1 MTFVNKKSVNID
13 NVNISPWLDKAQ
25 FQQMVAA
32 MPLISIDLIVRNDQ
46 GQVLLGRRL
55 NRPAQGYWF
64 VPGGRVRKDER
75 LDTAFLRLTQEELGL
90 AASRNSACLLGPYE
104 HFYADNFSG
113 TEFSTHY
120 VVLGYELAW
129 QGQQDALPIRQHDQ
143 YRWSDVAELLQDPS
157 VHQHTKDYFLD
168 RT

>member
-1 MTFVNKKSVNID
+1 MSQRQP
-13 NVNISPWLDKAQ
+13 SPWLDKAQ
-25 FQQMVAA
+25 FQQIVAA
-32 MPLISIDLIVRNDQ
+32 TPLISLDLIVRNGQ

-75 LDTAFLRLTQEELGL
+75 LDAAFLRLTQEELGL
-90 AASRNSACLLGPYE
+90 AASRESARLLGPYE

-113 TEFSTHY
+113 TEFTTHY

-129 QGQQDALPIRQHDQ
+129 QGQQDALPISQHDQ
-143 YRWSDVAELLQDPS
+143 YRWFEVPDLLQDPS

>member
-1 MTFVNKKSVNID
+1 MSQRQP
-13 NVNISPWLDKAQ
+13 SPWLDKAQ
-25 FQQMVAA
+25 FQQIVAGT
-32 MPLISIDLIVRNDQ
+32 PLISLDLIVRNGQ

-75 LDTAFLRLTQEELGL
+75 LDAAFLRLTQEELGL
-90 AASRNSACLLGPYE
+90 AVSRESARLLGPYE

-113 TEFSTHY
+113 EDFSTHY
-120 VVLGYELAW
+120 IVLGYEVAW
-129 QGQQDALPIRQHDQ
+129 QGQQDALPISQHDQ
-143 YRWSDVAELLQDPS
+143 YRWFDVAELLQDPS

>member
-1 MTFVNKKSVNID
+1 MSQSQP
-13 NVNISPWLDKAQ
+13 SPWLDKAQ
-25 FQQMVAA
+25 FQQIVAA
-32 MPLISIDLIVRNDQ
+32 TPLISLDLIVRNHQ

-90 AASRNSACLLGPYE
+90 AVSRNSASLLGPYE
-104 HFYADNFSG
+104 HFYSDNFSG
-113 TEFSTHY
+113 EEFSTHY

-129 QGQQDALPIRQHDQ
+129 QGQQDALPISQHDQ
-143 YRWSDVAELLQDPS
+143 YRWFDVSDLLQDPS

>member
-1 MTFVNKKSVNID
+1 MSQHQP
-13 NVNISPWLDKAQ
+13 SPWLDKVQ
-25 FQQMVAA
+25 FQQIVAA
-32 MPLISIDLIVRNDQ
+32 TPLISLDLIVRNGQ

-75 LDTAFLRLTQEELGL
+75 LDAAFWRLTQEELGL
-90 AASRNSACLLGPYE
+90 AASRESARLLGPYE

-113 TEFSTHY
+113 TEFTTHY

-129 QGQQDALPIRQHDQ
+129 QGQQDALPISQHDQ
-143 YRWSDVAELLQDPS
+143 YRWFEVADLLQDPS

>member
-1 MTFVNKKSVNID
+1 MSQRQP
-13 NVNISPWLDKAQ
+13 SPWLDKAQ
-25 FQQMVAA
+25 FQQIVAA
-32 MPLISIDLIVRNDQ
+32 TPLISLDLIVRNGQ

-75 LDTAFLRLTQEELGL
+75 LDAAFLRLTQEELGL
-90 AASRNSACLLGPYE
+90 TASRESARLLGPYE

-113 TEFSTHY
+113 TEFTTHY

-129 QGQQDALPIRQHDQ
+129 QGQQDALPISQHDQ
-143 YRWSDVAELLQDPS
+143 YRWFEVADLLQDPS

>member
-1 MTFVNKKSVNID
+1 MSQRQP
-13 NVNISPWLDKAQ
+13 SPWLDKAQ
-25 FQQMVAA
+25 FQQIVAA
-32 MPLISIDLIVRNDQ
+32 TPLISLDLIVRNGQ

-75 LDTAFLRLTQEELGL
+75 LDAAFLRLTQEELGL
-90 AASRNSACLLGPYE
+90 AASRDSARLLGPYE

-113 TEFSTHY
+113 TEFTTHY

-129 QGQQDALPIRQHDQ
+129 QGQQDVLPISQHDQ
-143 YRWSDVAELLQDPS
+143 YRWFEVADLLQDPS
-157 VHQHTKDYFLD
+157 VHQHTKDYFLA
-168 RT
+168 RM

>member
-1 MTFVNKKSVNID
+1 MSQRQL
-13 NVNISPWLDKAQ
+13 SPWLDKAQ
-25 FQQMVAA
+25 FQQIVAA
-32 MPLISIDLIVRNDQ
+32 TPLISLDLIVRNGQ

-75 LDTAFLRLTQEELGL
+75 LDAAFLRLTQEELGL
-90 AASRNSACLLGPYE
+90 AASRESARLLGPYE

-113 TEFSTHY
+113 TEFTTHY

-129 QGQQDALPIRQHDQ
+129 QGQQDALPISQHDQ
-143 YRWSDVAELLQDPS
+143 YRWFEVAGLLQDPS

>member
-1 MTFVNKKSVNID
+1 MSQSQP
-13 NVNISPWLDKAQ
+13 SPWLDKAQ
-25 FQQMVAA
+25 FQQIVAA
-32 MPLISIDLIVRNDQ
+32 TPLISIDLIVRNEL
-46 GQVLLGRRL
+46 GQILLGRRL
-55 NRPAQGYWF
+55 NRPAQGFWF

-75 LDTAFLRLTQEELGL
+75 LNDAFWRLTEEELGV
-90 AASRNSACLLGPYE
+90 AASRGSARLLGPYE

-113 TEFSTHY
+113 TDFTTHY

-129 QGQQDALPIRQHDQ
+129 QGQQDALPISQHDQ
-143 YRWSDVAELLQDPS
+143 YRWFDVAELLQDLS

>member
-1 MTFVNKKSVNID
+1 MSQRQPR
-13 NVNISPWLDKAQ
+13 PWLDKAQ
-25 FQQMVAA
+25 FQQIVAST
-32 MPLISIDLIVRNDQ
+32 PLISLDFIVRNVQ

-75 LDTAFLRLTQEELGL
+75 LDAAFLRLTQEELGL
-90 AASRNSACLLGPYE
+90 AASRDSARLLGPYE

-113 TEFSTHY
+113 TEFTTHY

-129 QGQQDALPIRQHDQ
+129 QGQQDALPISQHDQ
-143 YRWSDVAELLQDPS
+143 YRWFEVADLLQDPS
-157 VHQHTKDYFLD
+157 VHQHTKDYFLA

>member
-1 MTFVNKKSVNID
+1 MTFANKESVNND
-13 NVNISPWLDKAQ
+13 GVNTSPWLDKVQ
-25 FQQMVAA
+25 FQQIVAA
-32 MPLISIDLIVRNDQ
+32 TPLISIDLIVCNDQ
-46 GQVLLGRRL
+46 DQVLLGRRL

-75 LDTAFLRLTQEELGL
+75 LDAAFLRLTQEELGL
-90 AASRNSACLLGPYE
+90 AASRNSARLLGPYE

-129 QGQQDALPIRQHDQ
+129 QGQQDALPISQHDQ
-143 YRWSDVAELLQDPS
+143 YCWFDVAELLQDPS
-157 VHQHTKDYFLD
+157 VHQHTKDYF
-168 RT
+168 

>member
-1 MTFVNKKSVNID
+1 MSQRQP
-13 NVNISPWLDKAQ
+13 SPWLDKAQ
-25 FQQMVAA
+25 FQQIVAA
-32 MPLISIDLIVRNDQ
+32 TPLISLDLIVRNGQ

-75 LDTAFLRLTQEELGL
+75 LDAAFLRLTQEELGL
-90 AASRNSACLLGPYE
+90 AARRESARLLGPYE

-113 TEFSTHY
+113 TEFTTHY

-129 QGQQDALPIRQHDQ
+129 QGQQYALPISQHDQ
-143 YRWSDVAELLQDPS
+143 YRWFEVVDLLQDPS

>member
-1 MTFVNKKSVNID
+1 MSQSQP
-13 NVNISPWLDKAQ
+13 SPWLDKAQ
-25 FQQMVAA
+25 FQQIVAA
-32 MPLISIDLIVRNDQ
+32 TPLISVDLIVRNEL
-46 GQVLLGRRL
+46 GQILLGRRL
-55 NRPAQGYWF
+55 NRPAQGFWF

-75 LDTAFLRLTQEELGL
+75 LNDAFWRLTEEELGV
-90 AASRNSACLLGPYE
+90 AASRGSARLLGPYE

-113 TEFSTHY
+113 TDFTTHY

-129 QGQQDALPIRQHDQ
+129 QGQQDALPISQHDQ
-143 YRWSDVAELLQDPS
+143 YRWFDVAELLQDLS

>member
-1 MTFVNKKSVNID
+1 MTFVNNS
-13 NVNISPWLDKAQ
+13 SWLDKAQ
-25 FQQMVAA
+25 FQQIVAVT
-32 MPLISIDLIVRNDQ
+32 PLISLDLIVRNSQ

-75 LDTAFLRLTQEELGL
+75 LNDAFLRLTQEELGL
-90 AASRNSACLLGPYE
+90 AVSRDSARLLGPYE

-113 TEFSTHY
+113 EDFTTHY

-129 QGQQDALPIRQHDQ
+129 QGLQDALPVSQHDQ
-143 YRWSDVAELLQDPS
+143 YRWFNVNELLQDSS
-157 VHQHTKDYFLD
+157 VHQHTKDYFLE

>member
-1 MTFVNKKSVNID
+1 MSQRQS
-13 NVNISPWLDKAQ
+13 SPWLDKAQ
-25 FQQMVAA
+25 FQQIVAA
-32 MPLISIDLIVRNDQ
+32 TPLISLDLIVRNSQ

-75 LDTAFLRLTQEELGL
+75 LDAAFLRLTQEELGL
-90 AASRNSACLLGPYE
+90 AASRDSARLLGPYE

-113 TEFSTHY
+113 TEFTTHY

-129 QGQQDALPIRQHDQ
+129 QGQQDALPISQHDQ
-143 YRWSDVAELLQDPS
+143 YRWFEVADLLQDPS
-157 VHQHTKDYFLD
+157 VHQHTKNYFLA

>member
-1 MTFVNKKSVNID
+1 MSQRQL
-13 NVNISPWLDKAQ
+13 SPWLDKAQ
-25 FQQMVAA
+25 FQQIVAA
-32 MPLISIDLIVRNDQ
+32 TPLISLDLIVRNGQ

-75 LDTAFLRLTQEELGL
+75 LDAAFLRLTQEELGL
-90 AASRNSACLLGPYE
+90 AASRESARLLGPYE

-113 TEFSTHY
+113 TEFTTHY

-129 QGQQDALPIRQHDQ
+129 QGQQDALPISQHDQ
-143 YRWSDVAELLQDPS
+143 YRWFEVADLLQDPS